1 MPDRVRPMA
10 DSLTLAVTSPSIT
23 RPVSLWL
30 GLPGLL
36 ALIALG
42 AEGHRR
48 HRVPTALAIR
58 TCEARRSHS

>member
-36 ALIALG
+36 ALITLG
-42 AEGHRR
+42 AEGKRR
-48 HRVPTALAIR
+48 HRAPSALAIPYLR
-58 TCEARRSHS
+58 SEA

>member
-23 RPVSLWL
+23 RPVPLWL
-30 GLPGLL
+30 GLL

-42 AEGHRR
+42 AEGQWR
-48 HRVPTALAIR
+48 HRAPTALAIR
-58 TCEARRSHS
+58 TCEARRNHS

>member
-23 RPVSLWL
+23 RPVSLWP
-30 GLPGLL
+30 GLPGLH
-36 ALIALG
+36 ALTALG
-42 AEGHRR
+42 AEGRRR
-48 HRVPTALAIR
+48 HKAPTALAIR